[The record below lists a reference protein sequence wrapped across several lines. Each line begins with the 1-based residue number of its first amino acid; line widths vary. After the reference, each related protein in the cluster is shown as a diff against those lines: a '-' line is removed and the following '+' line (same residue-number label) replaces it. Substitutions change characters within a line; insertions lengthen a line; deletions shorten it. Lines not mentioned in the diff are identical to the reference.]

1 MKVIHIKVAY
11 WIHKI
16 EYIYFGQW
24 NKIRHYINELIYGKK
39 KLYNYILNH
48 FDRKPTILE
57 LVPIILIIKI
67 HTLAL

>member
-24 NKIRHYINELIYGKK
+24 NEIRHYINELIYEKK
-39 KLYNYILNH
+39 NDKTTY
-48 FDRKPTILE
+48 
-57 LVPIILIIKI
+57 PIIL
-67 HTLAL
+67 TGNQLF